1 MGIFDF
7 ISKRS
12 EEEAQAAAAAA
23 AAAKEAE
30 LNRKVNQLLE
40 IIRSEGIACG
50 GYTSLDQDPTIMTA
64 CERIAELIGLIS
76 WHLMENTD
84 NGDQRIRNE
93 LSRKIDINPN
103 SWMTRQTFFEAIAM
117 NLLIYGDG
125 NCVVRPHTENGYLR
139 DLEVI
144 PADRVSFMSDEINGY
159 GYWIYIDGIRYDPR
173 DLLHFRLTPDKQYP
187 WKGRGI
193 RVSIKEVADNLK
205 QAATTENAFLSQEWK
220 PSVIVKVQA
229 MGEQFQDP
237 AKREKIADD
246 YLKTNK
252 AGQPWIIPA
261 EQMDITTLK
270 PLTLQDLAIS
280 DTVKLNKSTAA
291 AIVGV
296 PNFLVGIGEFKKDEF
311 NNFIQTRVR
320 TIVENIQQTLTA
332 ALIQSP
338 RWYIKGNIWALLD
351 WDLATITQVFTAMG
365 DRGWV
370 SGNEARDRINLEPR
384 EGLDELKVLENYI
397 PADMSGNQ
405 SKLTGGNDNA

>member
-1 MGIFDF
+1 MGIFNF
-7 ISKRS
+7 VSKRS
-12 EEEAQAAAAAA
+12 NEESQAAAAAA
-23 AAAKEAE
+23 ANEAE
-30 LNRKVNQLLE
+30 LKRKVNQLLE
-40 IIRSEGIACG
+40 IIRSEGISCG

-64 CERIAELIGLIS
+64 CERIAELIGLVS

-117 NLLIYGDG
+117 NLLLYGDG
-125 NCVVRPHTENGYLR
+125 NCVVRPHTEDGYLR

-144 PADRVSFMSDEINGY
+144 PADRVSFMEDQINGY
-159 GYWIYIDGIRYDPR
+159 GYWILIDGIRYDPR

-193 RVSIKEVADNLK
+193 RVSINEVANNLK
-205 QAATTENAFLSQEWK
+205 QASSTENAFLSQEWK

-229 MGEQFQDP
+229 MGEEFATP
-237 AKREKIADD
+237 EGREKISDD

-252 AGQPWIIPA
+252 AGEPWIIPA

-280 DTVKLNKSTAA
+280 DTVKLNKATAA

-296 PNFLVGIGEFKKDEF
+296 PNFLVGIGDFKKDEF

-320 TIVENIQQTLTA
+320 SIVEGIQQTLTA
-332 ALIQSP
+332 ALITSP

-351 WDLATITQVFTAMG
+351 WDLSTITQVFTAMG

-370 SGNEARDRINLEPR
+370 TGNEARDRINLEPK

-397 PADMSGNQ
+397 PASMSGNQ
-405 SKLTGGNDNA
+405 SKLTGGNDDE